1 MPMRGK
7 LRCSFRCTLIFFVRL
22 VKLSCFMAAR
32 IYFQIFEQNVVSFPL
47 ARLKHQIRWTSLPM
61 AGPRL
66 QPSPDLPAYG
76 PDRNIKFAGPPCLWP
91 DRNIKFAGPR
101 CLWPDRETNLG
112 ALRRTSLPM
121 AGPATRFG
129 TYKVTEWREG
139 VQPQKTWIQKRIWKP
154 RSSRFSSPTS
164 IVCQGLVQTGFALH
178 PHV

>member
-1 MPMRGK
+1 MLYLSMPNASPSWHRE
-7 LRCSFRCTLIFFVRL
+7 C
-22 VKLSCFMAAR
+22 AAYGR
-32 IYFQIFEQNVVSFPL
+32 TG
-47 ARLKHQIRWTSLPM
+47 TSQCPDIISLGQTEAPNSLDLP
-61 AGPRL
+61 AYGRTETPT
-66 QPSPDLPAYG
+66 SPDLPAYG
-76 PDRNIKFAGPPCLWP
+76 RTETSNSPDLPAYSRTES
-91 DRNIKFAGPR
+91 